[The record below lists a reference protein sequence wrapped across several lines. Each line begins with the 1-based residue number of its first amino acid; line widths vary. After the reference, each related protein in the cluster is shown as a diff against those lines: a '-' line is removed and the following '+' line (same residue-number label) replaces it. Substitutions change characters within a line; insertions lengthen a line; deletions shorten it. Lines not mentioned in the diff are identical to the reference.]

1 VAGVRRFLGSY
12 RHLAHIN
19 RLGAVITLEG
29 LSKRYGDTTAV
40 DDLNLTVSPTGFLGP
55 NGTGRSTNF
64 QYGVQT
70 IPSAATR

>member
-1 VAGVRRFLGSY
+1 M
-12 RHLAHIN
+12 
-19 RLGAVITLEG
+19 ITLEG
-29 LSKRYGDTTAV
+29 LSKRYGDTTAA

-70 IPSAATR
+70 IPSAAT

>member
-1 VAGVRRFLGSY
+1 
-12 RHLAHIN
+12 
-19 RLGAVITLEG
+19 LGAVITLEG
-29 LSKRYGDTTAV
+29 LSKRYGDTTTV
-40 DDLNLTVSPTGFLGP
+40 DDLTVSPTGFLGP